1 MDAGKVGTTHHLL
14 CFGRRNTDTETRA
27 SLSLNLFVLFCFW
40 RERERGGILLE
51 QFHFNLIERAA
62 SYSVHSL
69 KMHRIVKFFFTDA
82 LHSQFF
88 KDSSYKSVFF

>member
-14 CFGRRNTDTETRA
+14 CFGRRNTDRA
-27 SLSLNLFVLFCFW
+27 IERLNLFCFVLFL
-40 RERERGGILLE
+40 EGKGGEKGRGGILLE

-69 KMHRIVKFFFTDA
+69 KMHRIVKFNFFHRCTA
-82 LHSQFF
+82 
-88 KDSSYKSVFF
+88 